1 MSCLVDHRASRP
13 FNQTEVRR
21 QRLVSRA
28 SYGAAAVS
36 FGFSIVGAITGVPLS
51 ITIVSGL
58 GGLCF
63 TLVPLLGR
71 VGPLASAIC
80 FVLVATAVVC
90 GLTVLVGT
98 SGGLLFYF
106 FVMAAATPMIVGT
119 ERLSLPI
126 AMVGICVASV
136 CILHF
141 TVAADTG
148 RAPDWMQSGGFVVNA
163 AAAGGLAVYVMSLG
177 MKQIQR
183 AEVALEDQYQRSETL
198 LDNILPRSIS
208 ERLKDPAHDEIAD
221 TYDDASILFAD
232 IVGFTA
238 MSSHHSPS
246 TVVHF
251 LNELYLALDTLTD
264 RYGLEKIKT
273 TGDSYMVVS
282 GVPVSRPDHL
292 EVLARYALEMQ
303 EVCRRIAGPDGA
315 PAHLRVGLACGPV
328 VAGVVGSTKFFFDV
342 WGDAVNVASRMESTG
357 VADRIQVT
365 DSVRDR
371 LADRFVF
378 EERGVVS
385 VKGKGDQRTW
395 FLLSARDGGRVS

>member
-1 MSCLVDHRASRP
+1 
-13 FNQTEVRR
+13 
-21 QRLVSRA
+21 
-28 SYGAAAVS
+28 
-36 FGFSIVGAITGVPLS
+36 
-51 ITIVSGL
+51 
-58 GGLCF
+58 
-63 TLVPLLGR
+63 
-71 VGPLASAIC
+71 
-80 FVLVATAVVC
+80 
-90 GLTVLVGT
+90 
-98 SGGLLFYF
+98 
-106 FVMAAATPMIVGT
+106 
-119 ERLSLPI
+119 
-126 AMVGICVASV
+126 
-136 CILHF
+136 
-141 TVAADTG
+141 
-148 RAPDWMQSGGFVVNA
+148 MQSGGFVVNA

-395 FLLSARDGGRVS
+395 FLLSARDGGRAP